1 MRTALTVLIGIIVIS
16 TTVALAHAQ
25 KTTEQFIPLGKSPGV
40 SGTSSYIGEI
50 VNVNAANRMITIA
63 GKQESW
69 SVEIT
74 ERTKIWLDRSKYRQT
89 NVVGTFDDCKAG
101 RSVEIKP
108 EDAQAQRAEWI
119 KIVPEADQ

>member
-1 MRTALTVLIGIIVIS
+1 MRTALTILIAIIVFS

-25 KTTEQFIPLGKSPGV
+25 DTTEQFIPLGKSPGI

-50 VNVNAANRMITIA
+50 VNVDAAKRMITIT

-74 ERTKIWLDRSKYRQT
+74 ERTKIWLDRSKYRLT

-119 KIVPEADQ
+119 KIVPESDE